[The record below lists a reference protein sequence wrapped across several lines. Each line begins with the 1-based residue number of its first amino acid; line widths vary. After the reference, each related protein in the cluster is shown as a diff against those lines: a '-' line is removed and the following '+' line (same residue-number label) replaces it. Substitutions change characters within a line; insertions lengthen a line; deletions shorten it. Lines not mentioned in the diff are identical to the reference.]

1 MAPDRDVVVVG
12 AGLAGLCAAIRLTEA
27 GADVTVIDGA
37 PSVGGRVR
45 TERVDG
51 LTLDRGFQLYNP
63 AYPEGRR
70 MLDHDALD
78 LRAFERGLLVAVG
91 GRQHLL
97 ADPRRSPTRAW
108 EALRAPVGSVADKAR
123 FAAYAL
129 RAAHV
134 AADDLTAQDDAPV
147 EVALR
152 AAGIGDSLLDTVIRP
167 FLTGVLL
174 ERDLVTSRRF
184 VDLVLRSM
192 LRATPSVP
200 AEGMQAIPEQLA
212 ARLPADAVRLST
224 SATRVSADAVDT
236 EHGRLTARCVIVA
249 TDPAAAHSLVPT
261 VPAPPMRS
269 VTTWYH
275 LADDDPR
282 RLTRGRAYLLIDGR
296 QRGPVV
302 NSVVLTHAAPTYATG
317 GRVLVSSSVLGT
329 RTDATAAADV
339 RGHLGLIHG
348 VDSRSWTTLDP
359 VSVRDALPAMP
370 PPHDFRTPVDWG
382 GGLFVCGDHRDSASI
397 QGAMVSGRRTA
408 EAALARLGVLTESTA

>member
-1 MAPDRDVVVVG
+1 MAIDRDVIVVG
-12 AGLAGLCAAIRLTEA
+12 AGLAGLCAALRLTEA
-27 GADVTVIDGA
+27 GLEVTLVEGA
-37 PSVGGRVR
+37 AAVGGRVR
-45 TERVDG
+45 TEHVDG

-70 MLDHDALD
+70 MLDHDALG
-78 LRAFERGLLVAVG
+78 LRPFEAGLLVAVG

-97 ADPRRSPTRAW
+97 ADPRRSPAQMW
-108 EALRAPVGSVADKAR
+108 EGVRAPLGSITDKAR

-129 RAAHV
+129 RAAYAT
-134 AADDLTAQDDAPV
+134 AADLTAQDDAPA

-152 AAGIGDSLLDTVIRP
+152 AAGIGDVLLDTVIRP

-192 LRATPSVP
+192 VRATPGVP
-200 AEGMQAIPEQLA
+200 AGGMQAIPEQLA
-212 ARLPADAVRLST
+212 ARLPPAALRLST
-224 SATRVSADAVDT
+224 RATRVGPGEVDT
-236 EHGRLTARCVIVA
+236 EDGRLRARCVIVA
-249 TDPAAAHSLVPT
+249 TDPAGAHSLVPS
-261 VPAPPMRS
+261 VPRPQMRS

-275 LADDDPR
+275 LADCEPR
-282 RLTRGRAYLLIDGR
+282 RLTRGRAFLLVDGG

-329 RTDATAAADV
+329 RTDETAARDV

-359 VSVRDALPAMP
+359 VPVRDALPAMP
-370 PPHDFRTPVDWG
+370 PPHLFRRSVDWG
-382 GGLFVCGDHRDSASI
+382 DGLFVCGDHRDSASI

-408 EAALARLGVLTESTA
+408 EAALARLGLLTESSA